1 VQFFPLLAIISTPM
15 PAGSGSRRRN
25 AIAVSPVM
33 ILDLSTLG
41 PSLAA
46 ISGQSAF
53 DLRSAQHWMT
63 VI

>member
-1 VQFFPLLAIISTPM
+1 
-15 PAGSGSRRRN
+15 
-25 AIAVSPVM
+25 M